1 MKRLF
6 LLATLGILLLL
17 GQSTAHAVPILQLY
31 VEGAHYSN
39 ETESWVV
46 AVPSSD
52 SFRLWAIGNV
62 AGPGGAGT
70 ISDVKLAVA
79 YDASLYQNI
88 TITLTPALIGGSG
101 AFDRFTDGSGLPGSP
116 MFIQEQADGTILPKL
131 SDGSDLPKHDAY
143 GPGVSWQEF
152 ALGNFTSNLDPIADF
167 IQPDDFTGTD
177 PFEIDDI
184 QEISYYPKGGQINAY
199 DIAVSLNDGGSTHGT
214 LLHFDL
220 FDNIQAN
227 NGAKAKFAPF
237 SHDAELVPEPGS
249 AAIWILIGLTWAGSA
264 WMFQYFRRW
273 QQFEHEE
280 LAFAA
285 AGEHRAVALP
295 PQVAAATAGAIRG
308 QQDPKPTPQQ
318 T

>member
-1 MKRLF
+1 VKRLF
-6 LLATLGILLLL
+6 GLAILGVLLVL
-17 GQSTAHAVPILQLY
+17 GQSTAYAVPILQLY
-31 VEGAHYSN
+31 IEGGYYDVGR
-39 ETESWVV
+39 ESWV
-46 AVPSSD
+46 AQAPGGD
-52 SFRLWAIGNV
+52 TFRLWAIGNV

-70 ISDVKLAVA
+70 ISDVNLSVA
-79 YDASLYQNI
+79 YDASLAGNI
-88 TITLTPALIGGSG
+88 TITLTPTLIGGTG
-101 AFDRFTDGSGLPGSP
+101 AYDRFLDSGVPGLPTLL
-116 MFIQEQADGTILPKL
+116 QEQPDGTILPKL
-131 SDGSDLPKHDAY
+131 SDGRDLPKHDAY

-167 IQPDDFTGTD
+167 IQSDDFTGPD

-184 QEISYYPKGGQINAY
+184 QEISYYPNGGQINAY
-199 DIAVSLNDGGSTHGT
+199 DVGVSLNGSSTHGL

-220 FDNIQAN
+220 YDNIQSN
-227 NGAKAKFAPF
+227 NKVKAKFAPF

-264 WMFQYFRRW
+264 WMFQYFRQW

-295 PQVAAATAGAIRG
+295 SQAAATAGALRG
-308 QQDPKPTPQQ
+308 REEPKPTTTQQ